1 MESCLQAKKLKKH
14 QVMIFLLAKNP
25 WENMD
30 TFLEAK
36 KL

>member
-1 MESCLQAKKLKKH
+1 METCLQAKKLKKH
-14 QVMIFLLAKNP
+14 QVMILLAKNP